1 MQPLLASTTR
11 LAATAPNRPNKIR
24 NPMDK
29 PDWASTMETRER
41 DACIDAARHKQQPQ
55 GNGICIDCHEA
66 VEQERRTAQR
76 CISCQQDEDLRQKQR
91 YGTRL

>member
-1 MQPLLASTTR
+1 
-11 LAATAPNRPNKIR
+11 
-24 NPMDK
+24 MDK

-66 VEQERRTAQR
+66 VEQERRTAQH